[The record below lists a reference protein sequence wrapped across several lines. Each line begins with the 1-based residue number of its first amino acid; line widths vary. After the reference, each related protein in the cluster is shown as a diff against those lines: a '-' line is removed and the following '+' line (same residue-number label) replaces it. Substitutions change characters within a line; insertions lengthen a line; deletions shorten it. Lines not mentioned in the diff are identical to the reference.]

1 MILEN
6 KVSQH
11 GVLSLNKSHF
21 SRFTKERTDCQ
32 ERLHGWDRL
41 GKGHG
46 ILAGILIIIC
56 VTGSETSWENKIH
69 NSTQISHAQL
79 LEPSFKPNT
88 QQID

>member
-6 KVSQH
+6 AVSQH
-11 GVLSLNKSHF
+11 GVLFLNKSHF
-21 SRFTKERTDCQ
+21 SRFTKERTDYQ

-46 ILAGILIIIC
+46 ILTGILIIIS
-56 VTGSETSWENKIH
+56 VTGSETSWKNEIH

-79 LEPSFKPNT
+79 LEPSFKPKI